1 METRASRR
9 VDGRVRRGGV
19 SGNVCGAANRRPT
32 CARACDADAHTAAVV
47 LNSTV
52 VAARGFFLEAANAN
66 GRQSRCRCAKTRDRL
81 ARKSAPCFVRKSSL
95 SPARRGMQTYDAFAA
110 RVSARGD
117 GGGDARAI
125 GSSGDRSSNPRPS
138 TSRDAALL
146 ATLPECYDAY
156 VALHRGG
163 LWFDIN
169 PFWHPELRCYYF
181 RCEPNRTTIS
191 THAARDPPAIG
202 DASGDASVGG
212 VEAENVATR
221 KPQLRRRAVIV
232 PVAVSRG
239 SVSHRELRRVARLGD
254 EWARETEQNEH
265 ERDERDERG
274 ESGRVTSDA
283 PSVRGCREPAD
294 GETDDRSNVAREP
307 TDESTASGFDGFRG
321 DDPPA
326 ITTSLCVV
334 DTDGVAVVLRVARGL
349 VEPEEVDLPPK
360 EEGDADGAFA
370 DGAYAEDAGER
381 DPTSASGAIA
391 DRGASGFSDDEDDLD
406 ERDAGDVG
414 VPEESRG
421 K

>member
-1 METRASRR
+1 
-9 VDGRVRRGGV
+9 
-19 SGNVCGAANRRPT
+19 
-32 CARACDADAHTAAVV
+32 
-47 LNSTV
+47 
-52 VAARGFFLEAANAN
+52 
-66 GRQSRCRCAKTRDRL
+66 
-81 ARKSAPCFVRKSSL
+81 
-95 SPARRGMQTYDAFAA
+95 MQTYDAFAA

-117 GGGDARAI
+117 GGGDTRAI
-125 GSSGDRSSNPRPS
+125 GPRGDRSSNPRPS

-181 RCEPNRTTIS
+181 RCEPNRTRAGS
-191 THAARDPPAIG
+191 NANAARVARDPTNPIG
-202 DASGDASVGG
+202 EPSGDTGVGG
-212 VEAENVATR
+212 VEASVATR
-221 KPQLRRRAVIV
+221 KPQSRRRAVVV

-239 SVSHRELRRVARLGD
+239 TMSHRELRRVARLGD
-254 EWARETEQNEH
+254 QWARETEHEREH
-265 ERDERDERG
+265 ERDKERGERDERG
-274 ESGRVTSDA
+274 RVTSEPDE
-283 PSVRGCREPAD
+283 PSVRDPCQNEPVD
-294 GETDDRSNVAREP
+294 GTTEDRSNVARENEP
-307 TDESTASGFDGFRG
+307 TDESTLRSLRFDDFRG

-360 EEGDADGAFA
+360 EEGDADNAPMAFANGAF
-370 DGAYAEDAGER
+370 AEDAGER
-381 DPTSASGAIA
+381 VPTSASGAIA

-414 VPEESRG
+414 GEQSRG
-421 K
+421 

>member
-1 METRASRR
+1 
-9 VDGRVRRGGV
+9 
-19 SGNVCGAANRRPT
+19 
-32 CARACDADAHTAAVV
+32 
-47 LNSTV
+47 
-52 VAARGFFLEAANAN
+52 
-66 GRQSRCRCAKTRDRL
+66 
-81 ARKSAPCFVRKSSL
+81 
-95 SPARRGMQTYDAFAA
+95 MQTYDAFAA

-125 GSSGDRSSNPRPS
+125 GPSGDRSSNPRPS

-202 DASGDASVGG
+202 DASGDA
-212 VEAENVATR
+212 ENVATR
-221 KPQLRRRAVIV
+221 KPQSRRRAVIV
-232 PVAVSRG
+232 PVAASRG

-254 EWARETEQNEH
+254 QWARETEQNEH
-265 ERDERDERG
+265 ERVHERDERDERG
-274 ESGRVTSDA
+274 DGTSEA
-283 PSVRGCREPAD
+283 PSPSVLRECREPAD

-307 TDESTASGFDGFRG
+307 TPDESALRFDGFRG

-360 EEGDADGAFA
+360 EEGDADNAPMAFANGAF
-370 DGAYAEDAGER
+370 AEDAGER
-381 DPTSASGAIA
+381 VPTSASGAIA

-414 VPEESRG
+414 GEQSRG
-421 K
+421 

>member
-1 METRASRR
+1 
-9 VDGRVRRGGV
+9 
-19 SGNVCGAANRRPT
+19 
-32 CARACDADAHTAAVV
+32 
-47 LNSTV
+47 
-52 VAARGFFLEAANAN
+52 
-66 GRQSRCRCAKTRDRL
+66 
-81 ARKSAPCFVRKSSL
+81 
-95 SPARRGMQTYDAFAA
+95 MQTYDAFAA

-117 GGGDARAI
+117 GGGDTRAI
-125 GSSGDRSSNPRPS
+125 GPRGDRSSNPRPS

-181 RCEPNRTTIS
+181 RCEPNRTRAGS
-191 THAARDPPAIG
+191 NANAARVARDPTNPIG
-202 DASGDASVGG
+202 EPSGDTGVGG
-212 VEAENVATR
+212 VEASVATR
-221 KPQLRRRAVIV
+221 KPQSRRRAVVV

-239 SVSHRELRRVARLGD
+239 TMSHRELRRVARLGD
-254 EWARETEQNEH
+254 QWARETEQNEH
-265 ERDERDERG
+265 ERVHERDEREERG
-274 ESGRVTSDA
+274 GGTSEPPS
-283 PSVRGCREPAD
+283 PSVLRECREPAD

-307 TDESTASGFDGFRG
+307 TPDESALRFEGFRG

-360 EEGDADGAFA
+360 EEGDADNAPMAFANGAF
-370 DGAYAEDAGER
+370 AEDAGER
-381 DPTSASGAIA
+381 VPTSASGAIA

-414 VPEESRG
+414 GEQSRG
-421 K
+421 

>member
-52 VAARGFFLEAANAN
+52 VAARGFFLEALQRPAVALSLCED
-66 GRQSRCRCAKTRDRL
+66 SRPTRS
-81 ARKSAPCFVRKSSL
+81 KSAPCFVRKSTL

-125 GSSGDRSSNPRPS
+125 GPSGDRSSNPRPS

>member
-1 METRASRR
+1 
-9 VDGRVRRGGV
+9 
-19 SGNVCGAANRRPT
+19 
-32 CARACDADAHTAAVV
+32 
-47 LNSTV
+47 
-52 VAARGFFLEAANAN
+52 
-66 GRQSRCRCAKTRDRL
+66 
-81 ARKSAPCFVRKSSL
+81 
-95 SPARRGMQTYDAFAA
+95 MQTYDAFAA

-117 GGGDARAI
+117 GGGDTRAI
-125 GSSGDRSSNPRPS
+125 GPSGDRSSNPRPS

-181 RCEPNRTTIS
+181 RCEPNRTNATRV
-191 THAARDPPAIG
+191 ARDPGGAIG
-202 DASGDASVGG
+202 DANGDLGVGGAEASVA
-212 VEAENVATR
+212 EASA
-221 KPQLRRRAVIV
+221 PQKSRRRAVIV
-232 PVAVSRG
+232 PVAASRV

-254 EWARETEQNEH
+254 QWARETEQNEH
-265 ERDERDERG
+265 ERVHERDERDERG
-274 ESGRVTSDA
+274 GGTSEA
-283 PSVRGCREPAD
+283 PSPSVLRECREPAD

-307 TDESTASGFDGFRG
+307 TPDESALRFDGFRG

-360 EEGDADGAFA
+360 EEGDADNAPMAFANGAF
-370 DGAYAEDAGER
+370 AEDAGER
-381 DPTSASGAIA
+381 VPTSASGAIA

-414 VPEESRG
+414 GEQSRG
-421 K
+421 

>member
-1 METRASRR
+1 
-9 VDGRVRRGGV
+9 
-19 SGNVCGAANRRPT
+19 
-32 CARACDADAHTAAVV
+32 
-47 LNSTV
+47 
-52 VAARGFFLEAANAN
+52 
-66 GRQSRCRCAKTRDRL
+66 
-81 ARKSAPCFVRKSSL
+81 
-95 SPARRGMQTYDAFAA
+95 MQTYDAFAA

-125 GSSGDRSSNPRPS
+125 GPSGDRSSNPRPS

-221 KPQLRRRAVIV
+221 KPQSRRRAVIV

-274 ESGRVTSDA
+274 ESGESGRVTSDEPS

-360 EEGDADGAFA
+360 EEGENDGAFA
-370 DGAYAEDAGER
+370 DLTKNAYAEDAGER

>member
-1 METRASRR
+1 MERASRR
-9 VDGRVRRGGV
+9 VDVRVRRGGV

-52 VAARGFFLEAANAN
+52 VAARGFFLEALQRPAVALSLCED
-66 GRQSRCRCAKTRDRL
+66 SRPTRS
-81 ARKSAPCFVRKSSL
+81 KSAPCFVRKSTL

-125 GSSGDRSSNPRPS
+125 GPSGDRSSNPRPS

-202 DASGDASVGG
+202 DASGDA
-212 VEAENVATR
+212 ENVATR
-221 KPQLRRRAVIV
+221 KPQSRRRAVIV

-307 TDESTASGFDGFRG
+307 TDKSTLRFDGFRG

>member
-1 METRASRR
+1 
-9 VDGRVRRGGV
+9 
-19 SGNVCGAANRRPT
+19 
-32 CARACDADAHTAAVV
+32 
-47 LNSTV
+47 
-52 VAARGFFLEAANAN
+52 
-66 GRQSRCRCAKTRDRL
+66 
-81 ARKSAPCFVRKSSL
+81 
-95 SPARRGMQTYDAFAA
+95 MQTYDAFAA

-125 GSSGDRSSNPRPS
+125 GPSGDRSSNPRPS

>member
-1 METRASRR
+1 
-9 VDGRVRRGGV
+9 
-19 SGNVCGAANRRPT
+19 
-32 CARACDADAHTAAVV
+32 
-47 LNSTV
+47 
-52 VAARGFFLEAANAN
+52 
-66 GRQSRCRCAKTRDRL
+66 
-81 ARKSAPCFVRKSSL
+81 
-95 SPARRGMQTYDAFAA
+95 MQTYDAFAA

-117 GGGDARAI
+117 GGGDTRAI
-125 GSSGDRSSNPRPS
+125 GPSGDRSSNPRPS

-181 RCEPNRTTIS
+181 RCEPNRTNATQV
-191 THAARDPPAIG
+191 ARDTSGAIG
-202 DASGDASVGG
+202 DASGDLSVGG
-212 VEAENVATR
+212 AEAEYVAEA
-221 KPQLRRRAVIV
+221 KKSRRRAVIV
-232 PVAVSRG
+232 PVATSRG

-254 EWARETEQNEH
+254 QWARETNEQNEH
-265 ERDERDERG
+265 ERDER
-274 ESGRVTSDA
+274 GRVVSEA
-283 PSVRGCREPAD
+283 PSPSGCRGCREPRLD
-294 GETDDRSNVAREP
+294 GETEDRSDVAREP
-307 TDESTASGFDGFRG
+307 TDESKALRFEGFRG

-360 EEGDADGAFA
+360 EEGDAADAPTAFANGAF
-370 DGAYAEDAGER
+370 AEDAGER

-414 VPEESRG
+414 GEQSRG
-421 K
+421 

>member
-1 METRASRR
+1 
-9 VDGRVRRGGV
+9 
-19 SGNVCGAANRRPT
+19 
-32 CARACDADAHTAAVV
+32 
-47 LNSTV
+47 
-52 VAARGFFLEAANAN
+52 
-66 GRQSRCRCAKTRDRL
+66 
-81 ARKSAPCFVRKSSL
+81 
-95 SPARRGMQTYDAFAA
+95 MQTYDAFAA

-117 GGGDARAI
+117 GGGDTRAI
-125 GSSGDRSSNPRPS
+125 GPSGDRSSNPRPS

-181 RCEPNRTTIS
+181 RCEPNRTQAES
-191 THAARDPPAIG
+191 TQVARDPPAIG
-202 DASGDASVGG
+202 DASGDLSVGG
-212 VEAENVATR
+212 AEASTVAEA
-221 KPQLRRRAVIV
+221 KKSRRRAVIV
-232 PVAVSRG
+232 PVATSRG

-254 EWARETEQNEH
+254 QWARETNEQNEH
-265 ERDERDERG
+265 ERDER
-274 ESGRVTSDA
+274 GRVVSEA
-283 PSVRGCREPAD
+283 PSPSGCRGCREPRLD
-294 GETDDRSNVAREP
+294 GETEDRSDVAREP
-307 TDESTASGFDGFRG
+307 TDESKALRFEGFRG

-360 EEGDADGAFA
+360 EEGDAADAPTAFANGAF
-370 DGAYAEDAGER
+370 AEDAGER

-414 VPEESRG
+414 GEQSRG
-421 K
+421 

>member
-1 METRASRR
+1 
-9 VDGRVRRGGV
+9 
-19 SGNVCGAANRRPT
+19 
-32 CARACDADAHTAAVV
+32 
-47 LNSTV
+47 
-52 VAARGFFLEAANAN
+52 
-66 GRQSRCRCAKTRDRL
+66 
-81 ARKSAPCFVRKSSL
+81 
-95 SPARRGMQTYDAFAA
+95 MQTYDAFAA

-125 GSSGDRSSNPRPS
+125 GPSGDRSSNPRPS

-202 DASGDASVGG
+202 DASGDA
-212 VEAENVATR
+212 ENVATR
-221 KPQLRRRAVIV
+221 KPQSRRRAVIV

-239 SVSHRELRRVARLGD
+239 SVSHRELRRVARLGN

-274 ESGRVTSDA
+274 ESGESGRVTSDEPS

-307 TDESTASGFDGFRG
+307 TDESTLRFDGFRG